1 MHSFIH
7 IHVALLIN
15 EQLVGTTV
23 TYIML
28 IYDRASLA
36 GKSLEE
42 DQFKNCSAV
51 AASGR

>member
-1 MHSFIH
+1 MHYFIH
-7 IHVALLIN
+7 IHVPLFMN

-36 GKSLEE
+36 GKSLED
-42 DQFKNCSAV
+42 DQLKNCSAV